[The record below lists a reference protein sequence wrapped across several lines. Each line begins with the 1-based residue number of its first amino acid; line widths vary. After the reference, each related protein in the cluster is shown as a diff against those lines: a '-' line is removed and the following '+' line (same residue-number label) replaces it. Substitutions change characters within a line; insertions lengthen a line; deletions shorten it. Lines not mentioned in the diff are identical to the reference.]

1 MEKFKDKY
9 RIHSNRMPGWDYAR
23 GGKYYVTI
31 CTRNRVCCFGDV
43 VNGEMKLNKMGE
55 IAGKYWREIPMCFSK
70 TYLDEYVVMPNH
82 VHGIIVMKRLHWN
95 NATERPECRDET
107 SSRLINEHICDFEH
121 RDETWSRLYI
131 LENIP
136 ENIPKNEKMAA
147 ISPKPGSLSVII
159 GGWKSKCTKEF
170 KEMGHGGWFAWQPRF
185 HDEIIR
191 SDKRLQQIRAY
202 IHNNPANWNTDDKN
216 PKYIKP

>member
-9 RIHSNRMPGWDYAR
+9 RIDSNRMPGWDYAR

-31 CTRNRVCCFGDV
+31 CTGNRVCCFGDV
-43 VNGEMKLNKMGE
+43 ANGEIKLNKMGE
-55 IAGKYWREIPMCFSK
+55 IAGKYWREIPTCFSE

-82 VHGIIVMKRLHWN
+82 VHGIIVMKRLHRN
-95 NATERPECRDET
+95 NTTERPECNLLECRDDLLECRDET
-107 SSRLINEHICDFEH
+107 R
-121 RDETWSRLYI
+121 SRLYVPN
-131 LENIP
+131 ESNVPNAPNIP
-136 ENIPKNEKMAA
+136 NVSFRMAA

-170 KEMGHGGWFAWQPRF
+170 KEMGQGGWFAWQPRF
-185 HDEIIR
+185 YDEIIR
-191 SDKRLQQIRAY
+191 NDKRLEQIRAY
-202 IHNNPANWNTDDKN
+202 IRNNPANWDTDDKN